1 MLQSQ
6 LFVKT
11 RREDPKDEVAKNA
24 KLLIRAGYI
33 HKELA
38 GAYSLLPLGLKTLNK
53 INAIIRDEMNK
64 LGANEIQMTALQSAD
79 LWQKTDRWSD
89 DKVDNWFKTS
99 LKAGGDL
106 GLGFTH
112 EEPITVI
119 ASESINS
126 YKDLPLS
133 IYQIQTKFRNEA
145 RAKSGI
151 MRGREFLMKDLY
163 SFHADANSLDEFYL
177 KAQEAYK
184 NVFARLGIGD
194 KTFVTFAGGGSF
206 SEFSH
211 EYQTICETGED
222 TIYLDR
228 AKKIAVNKE
237 VYNEEVLTKLG
248 LDKTKMEEVKA
259 VEVGNI
265 FKLGTRFSE
274 PLGLLFSDEKGE
286 RRPVIM
292 GCYGIG
298 PSRLLGLL
306 TEVFAD
312 EQGLIWP
319 LSVAPFQL
327 HLISLEKNDE
337 ALKLYDELTKKGIEV
352 LIDDRDLS
360 AGAKFADADLLG
372 IPYRVVVSAKGLSAG
387 QYEIKNRQTGE
398 TDFVP
403 VEEFPAW
410 VEKTIRL

>member
-372 IPYRVVVSAKGLSAG
+372 VPYRVVVSAKGLLAG

>member
-372 IPYRVVVSAKGLSAG
+372 VPYRVVVSAKGLSAG

>member
-163 SFHADANSLDEFYL
+163 SFHADASSLDEFYL
-177 KAQEAYK
+177 KAQEAYQ

-372 IPYRVVVSAKGLSAG
+372 VPYRVVVSAKGLLAG